1 MSIFTEV
8 FACFGDRESGL
19 PDQVDCEVAQ
29 RCEGSCS
36 CADAAAVLGEGDVA
50 DVVEAVLDAPVG
62 PGKLEQTLWPGLLGR
77 EACDQIDDLDGLA
90 AADLAAALEPGALR
104 RAAPSLSDWFDA
116 DRQDVCILPGRLAEI
131 LGIQAEHLG
140 RARIHLMGHPGG

>member
-29 RCEGSCS
+29 RCEGSCP

-50 DVVEAVLDAPVG
+50 DVVEAVLDTPVG
-62 PGKLEQTLWPGLLGR
+62 AGKLEQTLWPGLLGR

-90 AADLAAALEPGALR
+90 AADLAAALEPG
-104 RAAPSLSDWFDA
+104 D
-116 DRQDVCILPGRLAEI
+116 
-131 LGIQAEHLG
+131 LGQPRPFKIRHRLG
-140 RARIHLMGHPGG
+140 RDGDPPGLDAAMLLLDRGGLKQIRRRTG